1 MKQLDKQREAKTIE
15 FEEDVLAFEGQFQTI
30 SLETQALQD
39 KYRGALAAANR
50 TTPGPPASL
59 T

>member
-39 KYRGALAAANR
+39 KYRGVL
-50 TTPGPPASL
+50 
-59 T
+59 